1 MRDYIVLYINGKEC
15 RVAGADAF
23 LPLSSYL
30 RYVQSAT
37 GTKVVCEEGDC
48 GACTVLSGAVS
59 GDEIAYRPI
68 NACIQNVY
76 QLDLR
81 HVITI
86 EGLKVDGELNCVQKS
101 MVQNQGAQCGF
112 CTPGIVVAMCSL
124 FDKKCESKTPA
135 TEEEIRDAL
144 TGNLC
149 RCTGY
154 EPIIRAGLE
163 TNTEEAI
170 ALRALYPSRQIIE
183 SIGKHKGDA
192 PLVQYEERIFFG
204 PQSISEA
211 VEFKAKHAGTT
222 IIQGGTDV
230 CVQMNK
236 RGFDPKVIM
245 SLNNVSG
252 LNELNVE
259 DGILRVGGRATLA
272 QLEEKVTQLI
282 PEFADIL
289 WVFGS
294 PQIKNAGTLAGNI
307 VNASPIA
314 DTIPF
319 LYVMDAEFE
328 LTGSKG
334 VRKVKA
340 DSFYKGYKKLDLQSD
355 EIVTQVNIP
364 LPKKSSTLKLYKVSK
379 RKNLD
384 ISTFTA
390 AVVMEREND
399 QIRSARIAYGGVA
412 EVVLR
417 LPKTEEFLAGKKFT
431 EETFVAAGK
440 IARGEIRPISDVR
453 GEADFRLILAETIL
467 EKFFHECNEE
477 QAAWAR

>member
-1 MRDYIVLYINGKEC
+1 MYINGKEC
-15 RVAGADAF
+15 RVSGADAF

-48 GACTVLSGAVS
+48 GACTVLSGCVD
-59 GDEIAYRPI
+59 GDDISYRPI

-101 MVQNQGAQCGF
+101 MVKNQGAQCGF

-124 FDKKCESKTPA
+124 FDNKCESKRPV

-163 TNTEEAI
+163 TDTKEGI
-170 ALRALYPSRQIIE
+170 ALRALYPAKQIIDA
-183 SIGKHKGDA
+183 INKHKKDA
-192 PLVQYEERIFFG
+192 ALIEFDGRIFFG
-204 PQSISEA
+204 PQNIQEA
-211 VEFKAKHAGTT
+211 VEFKSKHEGTT

-245 SLNNVSG
+245 SLNNVNG
-252 LNELNVE
+252 LSELKVE
-259 DGILRVGGRATLA
+259 ADVLHVGGRATLA
-272 QLEEKVTQLI
+272 QLEEKVAGLI
-282 PEFADIL
+282 PQFADIL

-328 LTGSKG
+328 LTGAKG

-340 DSFYKGYKKLDLQSD
+340 HSFYKGYKKLDLQAD
-355 EIVTQVNIP
+355 EIVTQINIP
-364 LPKKSSTLKLYKVSK
+364 LPSNSVPSKSSTLKLYKVSK

-390 AVVMEREND
+390 AISMEKAGD
-399 QIRSARIAYGGVA
+399 QISSARLAYGGVA

-417 LPKTEEFLAGKKFT
+417 LPKTEEFLVGKKFT
-431 EETFVAAGK
+431 EETFVQAGE
-440 IARGEIRPISDVR
+440 IARSEIRPISDVR
-453 GEADFRLILAETIL
+453 GEADFRLVLAETIL
-467 EKFFHECNEE
+467 LKFYHECNEE
-477 QAAWAR
+477 QVAWAR